1 MTLGAD
7 FIATGHYARR
17 AETAYNSKGEAY
29 APLLRGLDNNKDQTY
44 FLHAVHG
51 REINKTLFPVG
62 VEKPEVR
69 RIAEEL
75 DLATAKKKIQ
85 LVYVLSVNVALMTS
99 LNNIYPLNQ
108 VKLYLITAK
117 KLVNIT
123 V

>member
-1 MTLGAD
+1 M
-7 FIATGHYARR
+7 
-17 AETAYNSKGEAY
+17 
-29 APLLRGLDNNKDQTY
+29 
-44 FLHAVHG
+44 HG

-62 VEKPEVR
+62 EIEKPEVR

>member
-62 VEKPEVR
+62 KLKNRKFVELLKNW
-69 RIAEEL
+69 
-75 DLATAKKKIQ
+75 T
-85 LVYVLSVNVALMTS
+85 
-99 LNNIYPLNQ
+99 
-108 VKLYLITAK
+108 
-117 KLVNIT
+117 
-123 V
+123 